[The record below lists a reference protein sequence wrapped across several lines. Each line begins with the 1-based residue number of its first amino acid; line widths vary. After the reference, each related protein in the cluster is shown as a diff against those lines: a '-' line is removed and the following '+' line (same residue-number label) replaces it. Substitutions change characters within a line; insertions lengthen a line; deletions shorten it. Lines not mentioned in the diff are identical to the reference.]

1 MPSGFTFLGIS
12 VKFYGLII
20 AFSFVLGVFLI
31 SFFAKR
37 KGYHKDLPYDLVILL
52 FPTAIIGARIY
63 YILFSGRSWTFAEM
77 IDLKSGGLAIYGGV
91 IAGFIALIIYGRV
104 KKIKTIKLT
113 DIVVPALIIGQVLGR
128 WGNFF
133 NQEAYG
139 SLITNSNLQFFPFG
153 VLIPSDNF
161 TSEAMQAVIS
171 AFGSVPEEAW
181 FMATFFYES
190 MWNLVGFF
198 IITAIY
204 LKTNKK
210 GFATSLYLIY
220 YGIGRFLIEGLRT
233 DSLYVGNTNLRV
245 SQLLSAILVIIGI
258 ILFVYYYQKQNYKS
272 KKLGAKAD
280 AKF

>member
-1 MPSGFTFLGIS
+1 MPNGFTFLGIE

-20 AFSFVLGVFLI
+20 AFSFVLGIFLLSI
-31 SFFAKR
+31 FVKR
-37 KGYHKDLPYDLVILL
+37 KGYNKDLPYDLVLIL
-52 FPTAIIGARIY
+52 FPTAILGARLY
-63 YILFSGRSWTFAEM
+63 YIIFSGRSWTFAEM
-77 IDLKSGGLAIYGGV
+77 INLQGGGLAIYGGV
-91 IAGFIALIIYGRV
+91 IGGFIALFIYGKI
-104 KKIKTIKLT
+104 KKIETIKLT

-139 SLITNSNLQFFPFG
+139 PLVTNPSLQWFPFA
-153 VLIPSDNF
+153 VFI
-161 TSEAMQAVIS
+161 EAES
-171 AFGSVPEEAW
+171 AW
-181 FMATFFYES
+181 HMATFFYES

-233 DSLYVGNTNLRV
+233 DSLYIGNTDLRV
-245 SQLLSAILVIIGI
+245 SQLLSLVLVMIGVG
-258 ILFVYYYQKQNYKS
+258 LFIYYFKNQNYKKTKS
-272 KKLGAKAD
+272 
-280 AKF
+280 